1 MSRIEKVEEA
11 MLGGSVTEAA
21 LLRLT
26 KRELVDLLIW
36 TGYGIG
42 TYDVEAKE

>member
-1 MSRIEKVEEA
+1 MSRIEKVTEA
-11 MLGGSVTEAA
+11 MLAGSVTEAA

-26 KRELVDLLIW
+26 KRQLVDLLIW

-42 TYDVEAKE
+42 IYDVEAKE

>member
-1 MSRIEKVEEA
+1 MSRIEKVTDA

-26 KRELVDLLIW
+26 KRQLVDLLIW
-36 TGYGIG
+36 VGCGIG